1 VPRLLRF
8 GCAALVAALLPA
20 MVCAQTTAPSAPPRP
35 ISDAQVAKLFSDLA
49 TNGVNGPIPS
59 GITTA
64 LGLTRAGETLNV
76 RQDTVIDSADA
87 SKAAH
92 TFLKLGNGNVVV
104 AKVNEDGSVV
114 RVYYADP
121 RFVLISALIAR
132 KPPGGTFG
140 SDITVVPV
148 AAAKDDWNAE
158 LGSLATISAKL

>member
-104 AKVNEDGSVV
+104 AKVNEDGSGRHV
-114 RVYYADP
+114 RQRYHGGAGRDGEG
-121 RFVLISALIAR
+121 RLERRARIARNDLRQALIAR
-132 KPPGGTFG
+132 RR
-140 SDITVVPV
+140 
-148 AAAKDDWNAE
+148 
-158 LGSLATISAKL
+158 